1 MEQNVKKT
9 IQFDASPSTT
19 STTKLKKHKSEKK
32 EQISKVK
39 PQSVKEILLQ
49 KLKQYKKEKQ
59 MKNKS
64 SSFIPSSSSH
74 TISDSFI
81 RSIQK
86 KKNRTEQ
93 NISLDEF
100 QGQNRKTEPMQ
111 QLSIQPLP
119 IQPLPMQPLP
129 TQQLPIQPL
138 PMQPQYSNLKNS
150 SSSLP
155 TYRQWKQKT
164 QKVQPIE
171 PKKTSM
177 KINVSK
183 TMKVGKH
190 KNSRKV
196 GIFLKNK
203 TMKQG
208 VEEQL
213 IEMKK
218 CKIKTMKSYL
228 KKNNLIKYGTSA
240 PSALLR
246 EIYISSKMCGGVNNK
261 NGTNLIQNYYENEMN

>member
-1 MEQNVKKT
+1 
-9 IQFDASPSTT
+9 
-19 STTKLKKHKSEKK
+19 
-32 EQISKVK
+32 
-39 PQSVKEILLQ
+39 
-49 KLKQYKKEKQ
+49 
-59 MKNKS
+59 
-64 SSFIPSSSSH
+64 
-74 TISDSFI
+74 
-81 RSIQK
+81 
-86 KKNRTEQ
+86 
-93 NISLDEF
+93 
-100 QGQNRKTEPMQ
+100 
-111 QLSIQPLP
+111 
-119 IQPLPMQPLP
+119 
-129 TQQLPIQPL
+129 
-138 PMQPQYSNLKNS
+138 
-150 SSSLP
+150 
-155 TYRQWKQKT
+155 
-164 QKVQPIE
+164 
-171 PKKTSM
+171 
-177 KINVSK
+177 
-183 TMKVGKH
+183 MKVGKH